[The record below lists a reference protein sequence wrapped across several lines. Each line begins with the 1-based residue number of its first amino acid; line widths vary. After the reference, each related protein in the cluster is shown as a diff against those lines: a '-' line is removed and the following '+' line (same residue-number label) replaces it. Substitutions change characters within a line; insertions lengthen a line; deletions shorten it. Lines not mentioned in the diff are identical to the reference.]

1 MEYLAIILAAG
12 KGSRLKSKLAKP
24 LHKVAGR
31 SLISWVSA
39 AANTAGA
46 TSQVCVVSPDDQ
58 QLCRELPKT
67 IKTVI
72 QDLPKGTGDAVRC
85 CLPHINQLP
94 KDWPI
99 LILYADTPLIQAD
112 TLRELANRI
121 EAGADICL
129 VGFTTDNPNGYG
141 RIVLS
146 EDKVVKAIIEHKD
159 AASKEREIK
168 EVNSGI
174 LAVKTATLQKLLPL
188 IKNNNAAKEY
198 YLTDLIEIANK
209 FSIPVRA
216 TLCEEH
222 EVGGANS
229 KQELHDLERSYQKRL
244 AESLLAKDVLV
255 ADTSR
260 LDIRGNSQI
269 GKGSFIDINNV
280 FEGQNKIGKNVH
292 IGPNCH
298 IINSTIKD
306 NTVVYSNT
314 VIEDCEVG
322 ANCKLGPFSRIRGGS
337 ELTDGSEL
345 GNFVEANRSKIGKGS
360 KAKHLT
366 YLGDARLG
374 QKVNVGAGT
383 ITCNYDGKNKHKTII
398 EDGTFIGSNSSLVA
412 PLTLGEGSYTGAGS
426 VITKNVPKG
435 KLAVGRGKQLN
446 LNKKK

>member
-1 MEYLAIILAAG
+1 MNIDFIILAAG
-12 KGSRLKSKLAKP
+12 KGTRMGGNSPKVLANLAGKPMIQHLIDTVETFPKAKTSVIVGHKAKDVENNISSRKK
-24 LHKVAGR
+24 
-31 SLISWVSA
+31 I
-39 AANTAGA
+39 NY
-46 TSQVCVVSPDDQ
+46 
-58 QLCRELPKT
+58 
-67 IKTVI
+67 VI
-72 QDLPKGTGDAVRC
+72 QKNQLGTAHAVKQAIPLLRKNSVSVVLYGDA
-85 CLPHINQLP
+85 
-94 KDWPI
+94 
-99 LILYADTPLIQAD
+99 PLVTRK
-112 TLRELANRI
+112 TLNKLVKSAVSGRLALLTYNK
-121 EAGADICL
+121 ED
-129 VGFTTDNPNGYG
+129 PSGYG
-141 RIVLS
+141 RIVRGP
-146 EDKVVKAIIEHKD
+146 KQNIVKIIEHKD
-159 AASKEREIK
+159 ATSKERAIK

-174 LAVKTATLQKLLPL
+174 LAVKTTVLQKLLPS

-209 FSIPVRA
+209 HSIAVRA

-244 AESLLAKDVLV
+244 AESLLAKDVSV

-260 LDIRGNSQI
+260 MDIRGNIQI

-345 GNFVEANRSKIGKGS
+345 GNFVEANRSKIGKDS

-435 KLAVGRGKQLN
+435 KLAVGRGKQVN

>member
-1 MEYLAIILAAG
+1 MNIDFIILAAG
-12 KGSRLKSKLAKP
+12 KGTRMGGNSPKVLANLAGKPMIQHLIDTVETFPKAKTSVIVGHKAKEVENSTSSERKINYVIQKNQLGTAHAVKQAIPLLRKNSVSVILYGDAPLVTRKTLSKLVNSATN
-24 LHKVAGR
+24 GR
-31 SLISWVSA
+31 
-39 AANTAGA
+39 
-46 TSQVCVVSPDDQ
+46 
-58 QLCRELPKT
+58 
-67 IKTVI
+67 
-72 QDLPKGTGDAVRC
+72 
-85 CLPHINQLP
+85 
-94 KDWPI
+94 
-99 LILYADTPLIQAD
+99 
-112 TLRELANRI
+112 LALLTYKK
-121 EAGADICL
+121 ED
-129 VGFTTDNPNGYG
+129 PSGYG
-141 RIVLS
+141 RIVRGPKQNIL
-146 EDKVVKAIIEHKD
+146 KIIEHKD
-159 AASKEREIK
+159 ATSKEREIK

-174 LAVKTATLQKLLPL
+174 LAVKTTSLQQLLPS

-209 FSIPVRA
+209 QSISVRA

-229 KQELHDLERSYQKRL
+229 RKELHDLERAYQKRL

-260 LDIRGNSQI
+260 LDIRGDI
-269 GKGSFIDINNV
+269 KIDKGSFVDINNI

-298 IINSTIKD
+298 IINSIIKD

-345 GNFVEANRSKIGKGS
+345 GNFVEANRSKIGKDS
-360 KAKHLT
+360 KAKHLS

-374 QKVNVGAGT
+374 KKVNVGAGT

-435 KLAVGRGKQLN
+435 KLAVGRGKQVN

>member
-1 MEYLAIILAAG
+1 MNIDFIILAAG
-12 KGSRLKSKLAKP
+12 KGTRMGGNSPKVLANLAGKPMIQHLIDTVETFPKAKTSVIVGHKAKEVENNISSGKKINYVIQKNQLGTAHAVKQAIPLLRKNSVSVVLYGDAPLVTRKTLNKL
-24 LHKVAGR
+24 VN
-31 SLISWVSA
+31 SA
-39 AANTAGA
+39 ASG
-46 TSQVCVVSPDDQ
+46 
-58 QLCRELPKT
+58 R
-67 IKTVI
+67 
-72 QDLPKGTGDAVRC
+72 
-85 CLPHINQLP
+85 
-94 KDWPI
+94 
-99 LILYADTPLIQAD
+99 
-112 TLRELANRI
+112 LALLTYKK
-121 EAGADICL
+121 ED
-129 VGFTTDNPNGYG
+129 PSGYG
-141 RIVLS
+141 RIVRDPKQNIL
-146 EDKVVKAIIEHKD
+146 KIIEHKD
-159 AASKEREIK
+159 AASKERKIK

-174 LAVKTATLQKLLPL
+174 LAVKTTTLQKLLPS

-209 FSIPVRA
+209 QSITVRA

-229 KQELHDLERSYQKRL
+229 RKELHDLERSYQKRL
-244 AESLLAKDVLV
+244 AESLLAKDILV

-260 LDIRGNSQI
+260 MDIRGNTQI

-314 VIEDCEVG
+314 VIEGCEVG

-412 PLTLGEGSYTGAGS
+412 PLTIGKESYTGAGS

-435 KLAVGRGKQLN
+435 KLAVGRGKQVN
-446 LNKKK
+446 LNKKKK

>member
-1 MEYLAIILAAG
+1 MNIDFIILAAG
-12 KGSRLKSKLAKP
+12 KGTRMGGNSPKVLANLAGKPMIQHLIDTVETFPKAKTSVIVGHKAKEVENNISSGKKINYVIQKNQLGTAHAVKQAIPFLGKNSVSVVLYGDAPLVTRKTLNKL
-24 LHKVAGR
+24 VN
-31 SLISWVSA
+31 SA
-39 AANTAGA
+39 ASG
-46 TSQVCVVSPDDQ
+46 
-58 QLCRELPKT
+58 R
-67 IKTVI
+67 
-72 QDLPKGTGDAVRC
+72 
-85 CLPHINQLP
+85 
-94 KDWPI
+94 
-99 LILYADTPLIQAD
+99 
-112 TLRELANRI
+112 LALLTYKK
-121 EAGADICL
+121 ED
-129 VGFTTDNPNGYG
+129 PSGYG
-141 RIVLS
+141 RIVRDPKQNIL
-146 EDKVVKAIIEHKD
+146 KIIEHKD

-174 LAVKTATLQKLLPL
+174 LAVKTTTLQKLLPS

-209 FSIPVRA
+209 QSITVRA
-216 TLCEEH
+216 TLCEDH

-229 KQELHDLERSYQKRL
+229 RQELHDLERSYQKRL
-244 AESLLAKDVLV
+244 AESLLAKDILV

-260 LDIRGNSQI
+260 MDIRGNTQI

-314 VIEDCEVG
+314 VIDGCEVG

-412 PLTLGEGSYTGAGS
+412 PLTIGKGSYTGAGS

-435 KLAVGRGKQLN
+435 KLAVGRGKQVN
-446 LNKKK
+446 LNKKKK

>member
-1 MEYLAIILAAG
+1 MNIDFIILAAG
-12 KGSRLKSKLAKP
+12 KGTRMGGNSPKVLVNLAGKPMIQHLIDTVDTFPKAKTSVIVGHAAKEVESSVRSQKKINFVTQKKQLGTAHAVKQAIPILRKNSVSVVLYGDAPLVTRKTLSKLIK
-24 LHKVAGR
+24 
-31 SLISWVSA
+31 SA
-39 AANTAGA
+39 SNGKMALLTYKKEDP
-46 TSQVCVVSPDDQ
+46 S
-58 QLCRELPKT
+58 
-67 IKTVI
+67 
-72 QDLPKGTGDAVRC
+72 
-85 CLPHINQLP
+85 
-94 KDWPI
+94 
-99 LILYADTPLIQAD
+99 
-112 TLRELANRI
+112 
-121 EAGADICL
+121 
-129 VGFTTDNPNGYG
+129 GYG
-141 RIVLS
+141 RIVRCS
-146 EDKVVKAIIEHKD
+146 SKNVEKIVEHKD
-159 AASKEREIK
+159 ASNKEREIQ

-174 LAVKTATLQKLLPL
+174 LAVKTNILQMLLPS

-209 FSIPVRA
+209 HSVAVAA
-216 TLCEEH
+216 TLCDEH
-222 EVGGANS
+222 EVGGANDR
-229 KQELHDLERSYQKRL
+229 QELHDLERSFQKRI
-244 AESLLAKDVLV
+244 AESLLVKDVLV

-260 LDIRGNSQI
+260 IDIRGDTQI

-298 IINSTIKD
+298 IINSTIND

-337 ELTDGSEL
+337 ELTEGSEL

-412 PLTLGEGSYTGAGS
+412 PLMLGEGSYTGAGS

-435 KLAVGRGKQLN
+435 KLAVGRGKQVN

>member
-1 MEYLAIILAAG
+1 MNIDFIILAAG
-12 KGSRLKSKLAKP
+12 KGTRMGGNSPKVLANLAGKPMIQHLIDTVETFPNAKTSIIVGHKAKEVENNIFSEKKINYVLQKNQLGTAHAVKQAIPLLRKSSVSVVLYGDAPLVTRKTLNKLVNSAASGKLALLTYKKEDP
-24 LHKVAGR
+24 
-31 SLISWVSA
+31 S
-39 AANTAGA
+39 
-46 TSQVCVVSPDDQ
+46 
-58 QLCRELPKT
+58 
-67 IKTVI
+67 
-72 QDLPKGTGDAVRC
+72 
-85 CLPHINQLP
+85 
-94 KDWPI
+94 
-99 LILYADTPLIQAD
+99 
-112 TLRELANRI
+112 
-121 EAGADICL
+121 
-129 VGFTTDNPNGYG
+129 GYG
-141 RIVLS
+141 RIVRGP
-146 EDKVVKAIIEHKD
+146 KQNIVKIIEHKD

-174 LAVKTATLQKLLPL
+174 LAVKTTTLQKLLPS

-209 FSIPVRA
+209 HSIGVRA

-255 ADTSR
+255 SDTSR

-383 ITCNYDGKNKHKTII
+383 ITCNYDGKNKHTTII

-435 KLAVGRGKQLN
+435 KLAVGRGKQVN

>member
-1 MEYLAIILAAG
+1 MGGNSPKVLANLAG
-12 KGSRLKSKLAKP
+12 KPMIQHLIDTVETFPKAKTSVIVGHKAKEVEKSISSEKKINYVIQKNQLGTAHAVKQAIPLLRKNSVSVILYGDAPLVTRKTLNKLVNSAASGKLALLTYQKEDP
-24 LHKVAGR
+24 
-31 SLISWVSA
+31 S
-39 AANTAGA
+39 
-46 TSQVCVVSPDDQ
+46 
-58 QLCRELPKT
+58 
-67 IKTVI
+67 
-72 QDLPKGTGDAVRC
+72 
-85 CLPHINQLP
+85 
-94 KDWPI
+94 
-99 LILYADTPLIQAD
+99 
-112 TLRELANRI
+112 
-121 EAGADICL
+121 
-129 VGFTTDNPNGYG
+129 GYG
-141 RIVLS
+141 RIVRGP
-146 EDKVVKAIIEHKD
+146 KQNIVKIIEHKD
-159 AASKEREIK
+159 ATSKERAIK

-174 LAVKTATLQKLLPL
+174 LAVKTTILQKLLPS

-209 FSIPVRA
+209 HSIAVRA

-229 KQELHDLERSYQKRL
+229 RQELHDLERSYQKRL
-244 AESLLAKDVLV
+244 AESLLAKDILV

-260 LDIRGNSQI
+260 MDIRGNTQI

-314 VIEDCEVG
+314 VLEGCEVG

-412 PLTLGEGSYTGAGS
+412 PLTIGKESYTGAGS

-435 KLAVGRGKQLN
+435 KLAVGRGKQVN
-446 LNKKK
+446 LNKKKK

>member
-1 MEYLAIILAAG
+1 MGGNSPKVLANLAG
-12 KGSRLKSKLAKP
+12 KPMIQHLIDTVETFPKAKTSVIVGHKAKEVENSISSGKKINYVIQRNQLGTAHAVKQAIPLLRKNSVSVVLYGDAPLVTRKTLNKL
-24 LHKVAGR
+24 V
-31 SLISWVSA
+31 SSA
-39 AANTAGA
+39 ASG
-46 TSQVCVVSPDDQ
+46 
-58 QLCRELPKT
+58 R
-67 IKTVI
+67 
-72 QDLPKGTGDAVRC
+72 
-85 CLPHINQLP
+85 
-94 KDWPI
+94 
-99 LILYADTPLIQAD
+99 
-112 TLRELANRI
+112 LALLTYKK
-121 EAGADICL
+121 ED
-129 VGFTTDNPNGYG
+129 PSGYG
-141 RIVLS
+141 RIVRGL
-146 EDKVVKAIIEHKD
+146 KQNVVKIVEHKD
-159 AASKEREIK
+159 ATSKEREIK

-174 LAVKTATLQKLLPL
+174 LAIKTATLQKLLPS

-198 YLTDLIEIANK
+198 YLTDLVEIANK
-209 FSIPVRA
+209 HSIAVKA

-229 KQELHDLERSYQKRL
+229 RQELHDLERSYQKRL

-255 ADTSR
+255 ADASR
-260 LDIRGNSQI
+260 MDIRGNTQI
-269 GKGSFIDINNV
+269 GKGSFIDINIV
-280 FEGQNKIGKNVH
+280 FEGHNKIGKNVH

-298 IINSTIKD
+298 IINSIIKD
-306 NTVVYSNT
+306 NTIVYSNT

-337 ELTDGSEL
+337 ELKDESEL

-383 ITCNYDGKNKHKTII
+383 ITCNYDGKNKYKTII
-398 EDGTFIGSNSSLVA
+398 EDGTFVGSNSSLVA

-435 KLAVGRGKQLN
+435 KLAVGRGKQVN

>member
-1 MEYLAIILAAG
+1 MNIDFIILAAG
-12 KGSRLKSKLAKP
+12 KGTRMGGNSPKVLANLAGKPMLQHLIDTVETFSKAKISVIVGHKAKEVENSISSEKKINYVIQKNQLGTAHAVKQAVPLLRKNSVSVILYGDAPLVTRKTLSKL
-24 LHKVAGR
+24 
-31 SLISWVSA
+31 INSA
-39 AANTAGA
+39 ASG
-46 TSQVCVVSPDDQ
+46 
-58 QLCRELPKT
+58 R
-67 IKTVI
+67 
-72 QDLPKGTGDAVRC
+72 
-85 CLPHINQLP
+85 
-94 KDWPI
+94 
-99 LILYADTPLIQAD
+99 
-112 TLRELANRI
+112 LALLTYKK
-121 EAGADICL
+121 ED
-129 VGFTTDNPNGYG
+129 PSGYG
-141 RIVLS
+141 RIVRGP
-146 EDKVVKAIIEHKD
+146 KQNIVKIIEHKD

-174 LAVKTATLQKLLPL
+174 LAVKTTALQKLLPS

-198 YLTDLIEIANK
+198 YLTDIIEIANK
-209 FSIPVRA
+209 HSISVRA

-222 EVGGANS
+222 EVGGANNR
-229 KQELHDLERSYQKRL
+229 QELHDLERSYQKRL

-260 LDIRGNSQI
+260 MDIRGNTQI

-292 IGPNCH
+292 IGPNCQ

-314 VIEDCEVG
+314 VIEGCEVG

-337 ELTDGSEL
+337 ELIDGSEL

-435 KLAVGRGKQLN
+435 KLAVGRGKQVN

>member
-1 MEYLAIILAAG
+1 MNIDFIILAAG
-12 KGSRLKSKLAKP
+12 KGTRMGGNSPKVLANLAGKPMIQHLIDTVETFPKAKTSVIVGHKAKDVESSISSGKKINYVIQKNQLGTAHAVKQAIPLLRKNSVSVVLYGDAPLVTRKTLNKL
-24 LHKVAGR
+24 VN
-31 SLISWVSA
+31 SA
-39 AANTAGA
+39 ASG
-46 TSQVCVVSPDDQ
+46 
-58 QLCRELPKT
+58 R
-67 IKTVI
+67 
-72 QDLPKGTGDAVRC
+72 
-85 CLPHINQLP
+85 
-94 KDWPI
+94 
-99 LILYADTPLIQAD
+99 
-112 TLRELANRI
+112 LALLTYKK
-121 EAGADICL
+121 ED
-129 VGFTTDNPNGYG
+129 PSGYG
-141 RIVLS
+141 RIVRGPKQNIL
-146 EDKVVKAIIEHKD
+146 KIIEHKD
-159 AASKEREIK
+159 AASKEREIN

-174 LAVKTATLQKLLPL
+174 LAVKSTTLQKLLPS

-198 YLTDLIEIANK
+198 YLTDLIEIANQY
-209 FSIPVRA
+209 SIAVRA

-229 KQELHDLERSYQKRL
+229 RQELHDLERSYQKRL

-260 LDIRGNSQI
+260 MDIRGNTQI

-314 VIEDCEVG
+314 VIEGCEVG

-435 KLAVGRGKQLN
+435 KLAVGRGKQVN

>member
-1 MEYLAIILAAG
+1 MNIDFIILAAG
-12 KGSRLKSKLAKP
+12 KGTRMGGNSPKVLANLAGKPMIQHLIDTVETFPTAKTSVIVGHKAKEVESSIYSEKKINYVIQKNQLGTAHAVSQATPFLRKNSVSVVLYGDAPLVTRKTLSKLV
-24 LHKVAGR
+24 H
-31 SLISWVSA
+31 SA
-39 AANTAGA
+39 ASG
-46 TSQVCVVSPDDQ
+46 
-58 QLCRELPKT
+58 K
-67 IKTVI
+67 I
-72 QDLPKGTGDAVRC
+72 
-85 CLPHINQLP
+85 
-94 KDWPI
+94 
-99 LILYADTPLIQAD
+99 
-112 TLRELANRI
+112 TLLTYKKE
-121 EAGADICL
+121 D
-129 VGFTTDNPNGYG
+129 PSGYG
-141 RIVLS
+141 RIVRGS
-146 EDKVVKAIIEHKD
+146 KQNVEKIIEHKD
-159 AASKEREIK
+159 ASTTEKEIQ

-174 LAVKTATLQKLLPL
+174 LAVKTTTLQRLLPS
-188 IKNNNAAKEY
+188 IKNNNVAKEY

-209 FSIPVRA
+209 HSIGVSA

-229 KQELHDLERSYQKRL
+229 RKELHDLERSYQKRL

-260 LDIRGNSQI
+260 LDIRGDIKI
-269 GKGSFIDINNV
+269 GKGSFIDINNI
-280 FEGQNKIGKNVH
+280 FEGINKVGKNVH

-298 IINSTIKD
+298 IINSIIKD

-322 ANCKLGPFSRIRGGS
+322 TNCKLGPFSRIRGGS
-337 ELTDGSEL
+337 ELADGSEL

-412 PLTLGEGSYTGAGS
+412 PITLGEGSYTGAGS

-435 KLAVGRGKQLN
+435 KLAVGRGKQVN

>member
-1 MEYLAIILAAG
+1 MNIDFIILAAG
-12 KGSRLKSKLAKP
+12 KGTRMGGNSPKVLANLAGKPMIQHLIDTVETFPKAKTSVIVGHKAKEVENNISSGKKINYVIQKNQLGTAHAVKQAIPLLRKNSVSVVLYGDAPLVTRKTLNKL
-24 LHKVAGR
+24 VN
-31 SLISWVSA
+31 SA
-39 AANTAGA
+39 ASG
-46 TSQVCVVSPDDQ
+46 
-58 QLCRELPKT
+58 R
-67 IKTVI
+67 
-72 QDLPKGTGDAVRC
+72 
-85 CLPHINQLP
+85 
-94 KDWPI
+94 
-99 LILYADTPLIQAD
+99 
-112 TLRELANRI
+112 LALLTYKK
-121 EAGADICL
+121 ED
-129 VGFTTDNPNGYG
+129 PSGYG
-141 RIVLS
+141 RIVRDPKQNIL
-146 EDKVVKAIIEHKD
+146 KIIEHKD

-174 LAVKTATLQKLLPL
+174 LAVKTTTLQKLLPS

-209 FSIPVRA
+209 QSITVRA

-229 KQELHDLERSYQKRL
+229 RQELHDLERSYQKRL
-244 AESLLAKDVLV
+244 AESLLAKDILV

-260 LDIRGNSQI
+260 MDIRGNTQI

-314 VIEDCEVG
+314 VIEGCEVG
-322 ANCKLGPFSRIRGGS
+322 ANCKLGPFTRIRGGS

-412 PLTLGEGSYTGAGS
+412 PLTIGKGSYTGAGS
-426 VITKNVPKG
+426 AITKNVPKG
-435 KLAVGRGKQLN
+435 KLAVGRGKQVN

>member
-1 MEYLAIILAAG
+1 MNIDFIILAAG
-12 KGSRLKSKLAKP
+12 KGTRMGGNSPKVLANLAGKPMIQHLIDTVETFPKAKTLVIVGHKAKEVENNISSGKKINYVIQKNQLGTAHAVKQAIPLLRKNSVSVVLYGDAPLVTRKTLNKL
-24 LHKVAGR
+24 VN
-31 SLISWVSA
+31 S
-39 AANTAGA
+39 A
-46 TSQVCVVSPDDQ
+46 TSG
-58 QLCRELPKT
+58 R
-67 IKTVI
+67 
-72 QDLPKGTGDAVRC
+72 
-85 CLPHINQLP
+85 
-94 KDWPI
+94 
-99 LILYADTPLIQAD
+99 
-112 TLRELANRI
+112 LALLTYKK
-121 EAGADICL
+121 ED
-129 VGFTTDNPNGYG
+129 PSGYG
-141 RIVLS
+141 RIVRDPKQNIL
-146 EDKVVKAIIEHKD
+146 KIIEHKD

-174 LAVKTATLQKLLPL
+174 LAVKTTTLQKLLPS

-209 FSIPVRA
+209 QSITVRA

-229 KQELHDLERSYQKRL
+229 RQELHDLERSYQKRL
-244 AESLLAKDVLV
+244 AESLLAKDILV

-260 LDIRGNSQI
+260 MDIRGNTQI

-314 VIEDCEVG
+314 VIDGCEVG

-383 ITCNYDGKNKHKTII
+383 ITCNYDGKNKHKTVI

-412 PLTLGEGSYTGAGS
+412 PLTIGKGSYTGAGS

-435 KLAVGRGKQLN
+435 KLAVGRGKQVN
-446 LNKKK
+446 LNKKKK

>member
-1 MEYLAIILAAG
+1 MNIDFIILAAG
-12 KGSRLKSKLAKP
+12 KGTRMGGNSPKVLANLAGKPMIQHLIDTVETFPKAKTSVIVGHKAKEVENNIFSEKKINYVLQKSQLGTAHAVKQAIPLLRKNSVSVVLYGDAPLVTRKTLNKL
-24 LHKVAGR
+24 VN
-31 SLISWVSA
+31 SA
-39 AANTAGA
+39 ASG
-46 TSQVCVVSPDDQ
+46 
-58 QLCRELPKT
+58 R
-67 IKTVI
+67 
-72 QDLPKGTGDAVRC
+72 
-85 CLPHINQLP
+85 
-94 KDWPI
+94 
-99 LILYADTPLIQAD
+99 
-112 TLRELANRI
+112 LALLTYKK
-121 EAGADICL
+121 ED
-129 VGFTTDNPNGYG
+129 PSGYG
-141 RIVLS
+141 RIVRGTKQNIL
-146 EDKVVKAIIEHKD
+146 KIIEHKD

-229 KQELHDLERSYQKRL
+229 RQELHDLERSYQKRL

-260 LDIRGNSQI
+260 MDIRGNTYI

-314 VIEDCEVG
+314 VIEGCEVG

-412 PLTLGEGSYTGAGS
+412 PLTLEEGSYTGAGS

-435 KLAVGRGKQLN
+435 KLAVGRGKQVN

>member
-1 MEYLAIILAAG
+1 MNIDFIILAAG
-12 KGSRLKSKLAKP
+12 KGTRMGGNSPKVLANLAGKPMIQHLIDTVETFHKAKTSVIVGHKGKEVESSISSRKKINYVIQKNQLGTAHAVKQATTLLRKNSVSVVLYGDAPLVTRKTLNKL
-24 LHKVAGR
+24 VN
-31 SLISWVSA
+31 S
-39 AANTAGA
+39 A
-46 TSQVCVVSPDDQ
+46 TSGR
-58 QLCRELPKT
+58 L
-67 IKTVI
+67 
-72 QDLPKGTGDAVRC
+72 A
-85 CLPHINQLP
+85 
-94 KDWPI
+94 I
-99 LILYADTPLIQAD
+99 LTYRKEDPS
-112 TLRELANRI
+112 
-121 EAGADICL
+121 
-129 VGFTTDNPNGYG
+129 GYG
-141 RIVLS
+141 RIVRGP
-146 EDKVVKAIIEHKD
+146 KQNIVKIVEHKD
-159 AASKEREIK
+159 AVSKERKIK

-174 LAVKTATLQKLLPL
+174 LAVKTTILQKLLPL

-209 FSIPVRA
+209 HSLAVRA

-229 KQELHDLERSYQKRL
+229 RQELHDLERSYQKRL
-244 AESLLAKDVLV
+244 AENLLAKDVLV

-260 LDIRGNSQI
+260 MDIRGNTHI

-306 NTVVYSNT
+306 NTVIYSNT
-314 VIEDCEVG
+314 VIEGCEVG
-322 ANCKLGPFSRIRGGS
+322 VNCKLGPFSRIRGGS

-398 EDGTFIGSNSSLVA
+398 EDGTFVGSNSSLVA

-435 KLAVGRGKQLN
+435 KLAVGRGKQVN

>member
-1 MEYLAIILAAG
+1 MNIDFIILAAG
-12 KGSRLKSKLAKP
+12 KGTRMGGNSPKVLAFLAGKPMIQHLIDTVETFPKAKTSVIVGHKAKEVENSIYSEKKINYVIQKNQLGTAHAVKQATPLLRKNSVSVVLYGDAPLVTRKTLNKL
-24 LHKVAGR
+24 VN
-31 SLISWVSA
+31 SA
-39 AANTAGA
+39 ASG
-46 TSQVCVVSPDDQ
+46 
-58 QLCRELPKT
+58 R
-67 IKTVI
+67 
-72 QDLPKGTGDAVRC
+72 
-85 CLPHINQLP
+85 
-94 KDWPI
+94 
-99 LILYADTPLIQAD
+99 
-112 TLRELANRI
+112 LALLTYKK
-121 EAGADICL
+121 ED
-129 VGFTTDNPNGYG
+129 PSGYG
-141 RIVLS
+141 RIVRGS
-146 EDKVVKAIIEHKD
+146 KQNVEKIIEHKD
-159 AASKEREIK
+159 ASSTEKEIQ

-174 LAVKTATLQKLLPL
+174 LAVKTSTLQKLLPS
-188 IKNNNAAKEY
+188 IKNNNVAKEY

-209 FSIPVRA
+209 HSIAVRA

-229 KQELHDLERSYQKRL
+229 RQELHNLERSYQKRL

-260 LDIRGNSQI
+260 MDIRGNTQI

-280 FEGQNKIGKNVH
+280 FDGQNKIGKNVY

-298 IINSTIKD
+298 IINSIIKD

-314 VIEDCEVG
+314 VIEDCVVG
-322 ANCKLGPFSRIRGGS
+322 TNCTLGPFSRIRGGS
-337 ELTDGSEL
+337 ELKDGSEL

-435 KLAVGRGKQLN
+435 KLAVGRGKQVN

>member
-1 MEYLAIILAAG
+1 MNIDFIILAAG
-12 KGSRLKSKLAKP
+12 KGTRMGSDSPKVLVNLAGKP
-24 LHKVAGR
+24 MIQHLIDTVETFPKAKTSVIVGHKAKEVE
-31 SLISWVSA
+31 VSIYSQKKI
-39 AANTAGA
+39 NFVTQKNQLGTAHA
-46 TSQVCVVSPDDQ
+46 VKQAIPFLRKNSVSVV
-58 QLCRELPKT
+58 LY
-67 IKTVI
+67 
-72 QDLPKGTGDAVRC
+72 GDAPLVTRKT
-85 CLPHINQLP
+85 LN
-94 KDWPI
+94 K
-99 LILYADTPLIQAD
+99 LIRSASNGKMALLTFKKEDPS
-112 TLRELANRI
+112 
-121 EAGADICL
+121 
-129 VGFTTDNPNGYG
+129 GYG
-141 RIVLS
+141 RILRGFRKNV
-146 EDKVVKAIIEHKD
+146 EKIIEHKD
-159 AASKEREIK
+159 ASNKEREIQ

-174 LAVKTATLQKLLPL
+174 LAVKTSTLQKFLPS

-209 FSIPVRA
+209 NSIDVVA
-216 TLCEEH
+216 MLCDED
-222 EVGGANS
+222 EVGGANDR
-229 KQELHDLERSYQKRL
+229 QELHDLERSFQKRT

-255 ADTSR
+255 ADTLR
-260 LDIRGNSQI
+260 LDIRGDTQI

-280 FEGQNKIGKNVH
+280 FEGRNKIGKNVH

-298 IINSTIKD
+298 IINSTIND

-337 ELTDGSEL
+337 ELTEGSEL

-374 QKVNVGAGT
+374 KKVNVGAGT

-412 PLTLGEGSYTGAGS
+412 PLILGEGSYTGAGS

-435 KLAVGRGKQLN
+435 KLAVGRGKQVN

>member
-1 MEYLAIILAAG
+1 MNIDFIILAAG
-12 KGSRLKSKLAKP
+12 KGTRMGGNSPKVLANLAGKPMIQHLIDTVGTFPKAKTSVIVGHKAKEVENNIFSEKKINYVLQKNQLGTAHAVKQAIPLLRKSSVSVVLYGDAPLVTRKTLNKLVNSAASGKLALLTYQKEDP
-24 LHKVAGR
+24 
-31 SLISWVSA
+31 S
-39 AANTAGA
+39 
-46 TSQVCVVSPDDQ
+46 
-58 QLCRELPKT
+58 
-67 IKTVI
+67 
-72 QDLPKGTGDAVRC
+72 
-85 CLPHINQLP
+85 
-94 KDWPI
+94 
-99 LILYADTPLIQAD
+99 
-112 TLRELANRI
+112 
-121 EAGADICL
+121 
-129 VGFTTDNPNGYG
+129 GYG
-141 RIVLS
+141 RIVRGP
-146 EDKVVKAIIEHKD
+146 KQNIVKIIEHKD

-174 LAVKTATLQKLLPL
+174 LAVKTTTLQKLLPS

-209 FSIPVRA
+209 HSIAVRA

-229 KQELHDLERSYQKRL
+229 RQELHDLERSYQKRL
-244 AESLLAKDVLV
+244 AENLLAKDVLV

-260 LDIRGNSQI
+260 MDIRGNTQI

-314 VIEDCEVG
+314 VIEGCEVG

-412 PLTLGEGSYTGAGS
+412 PLTLEEGSYTGAGS

-435 KLAVGRGKQLN
+435 KLAVGRGKQVN

>member
-1 MEYLAIILAAG
+1 MNIDFIILAAG
-12 KGSRLKSKLAKP
+12 KGTRMEGNSPKVLANLAGKPMIQHLIDTVETFPKAKTSVIVGHKAKEVENSISSGKKINYVIQKNQLGTAHAAKQAIPLLRKNSVSVVLYGDAPLVTRKTLNKL
-24 LHKVAGR
+24 V
-31 SLISWVSA
+31 SSA
-39 AANTAGA
+39 ASG
-46 TSQVCVVSPDDQ
+46 
-58 QLCRELPKT
+58 R
-67 IKTVI
+67 
-72 QDLPKGTGDAVRC
+72 
-85 CLPHINQLP
+85 
-94 KDWPI
+94 
-99 LILYADTPLIQAD
+99 
-112 TLRELANRI
+112 LALLTYKK
-121 EAGADICL
+121 ED
-129 VGFTTDNPNGYG
+129 PSGYG
-141 RIVLS
+141 RIVRGP
-146 EDKVVKAIIEHKD
+146 KQNIVKIIEHKD
-159 AASKEREIK
+159 ATSKEREIK

-174 LAVKTATLQKLLPL
+174 LAVKTTTLKKLLPS

-198 YLTDLIEIANK
+198 YLTDLVEIANK
-209 FSIPVRA
+209 HLIAVKA

-229 KQELHDLERSYQKRL
+229 RQELHDLERSYQKRL

-260 LDIRGNSQI
+260 MDIRGNTQI
-269 GKGSFIDINNV
+269 GKGSFIDINIV
-280 FEGQNKIGKNVH
+280 FEGHNKIGKNVH

-298 IINSTIKD
+298 IINSIIKD

-337 ELTDGSEL
+337 ELKDGSEL

-383 ITCNYDGKNKHKTII
+383 ITCNYDGKNKYKTII
-398 EDGTFIGSNSSLVA
+398 EDGTFVGSNSSLVA

-435 KLAVGRGKQLN
+435 KLAVGRGKQVN

>member
-1 MEYLAIILAAG
+1 MNIDFIILAAG
-12 KGSRLKSKLAKP
+12 KGIRMGGNSPKVLANLAGKPMIQYLIDTVETFPKAKTSVIVGHKANEVESSIHSQKKINFVTQKNQLGTAHAVKQATPFLRKNSVSVVLYGDAPLVARKTLNKLV
-24 LHKVAGR
+24 H
-31 SLISWVSA
+31 SA
-39 AANTAGA
+39 ASG
-46 TSQVCVVSPDDQ
+46 
-58 QLCRELPKT
+58 R
-67 IKTVI
+67 
-72 QDLPKGTGDAVRC
+72 
-85 CLPHINQLP
+85 
-94 KDWPI
+94 
-99 LILYADTPLIQAD
+99 
-112 TLRELANRI
+112 LALLTYKK
-121 EAGADICL
+121 ED
-129 VGFTTDNPNGYG
+129 PSGYG
-141 RIVLS
+141 RIVRGP
-146 EDKVVKAIIEHKD
+146 KQNIVKIIEHKD

-209 FSIPVRA
+209 HSIAVRA

-229 KQELHDLERSYQKRL
+229 RQELHDLERSYQKRL
-244 AESLLAKDVLV
+244 AENLLAKDVLV

-260 LDIRGNSQI
+260 MDIRGNTQI

-306 NTVVYSNT
+306 NTVIYSNT
-314 VIEDCEVG
+314 VIEGCEVG
-322 ANCKLGPFSRIRGGS
+322 VNCKLGPFSRIRGGS

-426 VITKNVPKG
+426 VITKNVPKEN
-435 KLAVGRGKQLN
+435 LAVGRGKQVN

>member
-1 MEYLAIILAAG
+1 MNIDFIILAAG
-12 KGSRLKSKLAKP
+12 KGTRMGGNSPKVLANLAGKPMIQHLIDTVETFPKAKTSVIVGHKAKEVENSISSGKKINYVIQRNQLGTAHAAKQAIPLLRKNSVSVVLYGDAPLVTRKTLNKL
-24 LHKVAGR
+24 V
-31 SLISWVSA
+31 SSA
-39 AANTAGA
+39 ASG
-46 TSQVCVVSPDDQ
+46 
-58 QLCRELPKT
+58 R
-67 IKTVI
+67 
-72 QDLPKGTGDAVRC
+72 
-85 CLPHINQLP
+85 
-94 KDWPI
+94 
-99 LILYADTPLIQAD
+99 
-112 TLRELANRI
+112 LALLTYKK
-121 EAGADICL
+121 ED
-129 VGFTTDNPNGYG
+129 PSGYG
-141 RIVLS
+141 RIVRGP
-146 EDKVVKAIIEHKD
+146 KQNIVKIVEHKD
-159 AASKEREIK
+159 ATSKEQEIK

-174 LAVKTATLQKLLPL
+174 LAVKTTTLQKLLPS

-198 YLTDLIEIANK
+198 YLTDLVEIANK
-209 FSIPVRA
+209 HSIAVKA

-229 KQELHDLERSYQKRL
+229 RQELHDLERSYQKRL

-255 ADTSR
+255 ADASR
-260 LDIRGNSQI
+260 MDIRGNTQI
-269 GKGSFIDINNV
+269 GKGSFIDINIV
-280 FEGQNKIGKNVH
+280 FEGHNKIGKNVH

-298 IINSTIKD
+298 IINSIIKD

-435 KLAVGRGKQLN
+435 KLAVGRGKQVN

>member
-1 MEYLAIILAAG
+1 MP
-12 KGSRLKSKLAKP
+12 S
-24 LHKVAGR
+24 
-31 SLISWVSA
+31 
-39 AANTAGA
+39 
-46 TSQVCVVSPDDQ
+46 
-58 QLCRELPKT
+58 
-67 IKTVI
+67 
-72 QDLPKGTGDAVRC
+72 
-85 CLPHINQLP
+85 
-94 KDWPI
+94 
-99 LILYADTPLIQAD
+99 
-112 TLRELANRI
+112 
-121 EAGADICL
+121 
-129 VGFTTDNPNGYG
+129 
-141 RIVLS
+141 
-146 EDKVVKAIIEHKD
+146 
-159 AASKEREIK
+159 
-168 EVNSGI
+168 
-174 LAVKTATLQKLLPL
+174 

-198 YLTDLIEIANK
+198 YLTDIIEIANK
-209 FSIPVRA
+209 HSIAVRA

-222 EVGGANS
+222 EVGGANNR
-229 KQELHDLERSYQKRL
+229 QELHDLERSYQKRL

-260 LDIRGNSQI
+260 MDIRGNTQI

-435 KLAVGRGKQLN
+435 KLAVGRGKQVN

>member
-1 MEYLAIILAAG
+1 MNIDFIILAAG
-12 KGSRLKSKLAKP
+12 KGTRMGGHSPKVLANLAGKPMIQHLIDTVETFPKAKTSVIVGHKAKEVEKSISSEKKINYVIQKNQLGTAHAVKQAIPLLRKNSVSVILYGDAPLVTRKTLSKLVNSATN
-24 LHKVAGR
+24 GR
-31 SLISWVSA
+31 
-39 AANTAGA
+39 
-46 TSQVCVVSPDDQ
+46 
-58 QLCRELPKT
+58 
-67 IKTVI
+67 
-72 QDLPKGTGDAVRC
+72 
-85 CLPHINQLP
+85 
-94 KDWPI
+94 
-99 LILYADTPLIQAD
+99 
-112 TLRELANRI
+112 LALLTYKK
-121 EAGADICL
+121 ED
-129 VGFTTDNPNGYG
+129 PSGYG
-141 RIVLS
+141 RIVRGP
-146 EDKVVKAIIEHKD
+146 KQNIVKIIEHKD

-174 LAVKTATLQKLLPL
+174 LAVKTTALQKLLPS

-209 FSIPVRA
+209 HSIAVRA

-229 KQELHDLERSYQKRL
+229 RQELHDLERSYQKRL
-244 AESLLAKDVLV
+244 AENLLAKDVLV

-260 LDIRGNSQI
+260 VDIRGNTQI

-314 VIEDCEVG
+314 VIEGCEVG

-412 PLTLGEGSYTGAGS
+412 PLTLGEGAYTGAGS

-435 KLAVGRGKQLN
+435 NLAVGRGKQVN

>member
-1 MEYLAIILAAG
+1 MNIDFIILAAG
-12 KGSRLKSKLAKP
+12 KGTRMGGNSPKVLANLAGKPMIQHLVDTVETFPKAKTSVIVGHKAKEVENNIFSEKKINYVLQKSQLGTAHAVKQAIPLLRKNSVSVVLYGDAPLVTRKTLNKLVNSAASGKLALLTYQKEDP
-24 LHKVAGR
+24 
-31 SLISWVSA
+31 S
-39 AANTAGA
+39 
-46 TSQVCVVSPDDQ
+46 
-58 QLCRELPKT
+58 
-67 IKTVI
+67 
-72 QDLPKGTGDAVRC
+72 
-85 CLPHINQLP
+85 
-94 KDWPI
+94 
-99 LILYADTPLIQAD
+99 
-112 TLRELANRI
+112 
-121 EAGADICL
+121 
-129 VGFTTDNPNGYG
+129 GYG
-141 RIVLS
+141 RIVRGP
-146 EDKVVKAIIEHKD
+146 KQNIVKIIEHKD

-229 KQELHDLERSYQKRL
+229 RQELHDLERSYQKRL

-260 LDIRGNSQI
+260 MDIRGNTQI

-314 VIEDCEVG
+314 VIEGCEVG

-398 EDGTFIGSNSSLVA
+398 EDGAFIGSNSSLVA

-426 VITKNVPKG
+426 VITKSVPKG
-435 KLAVGRGKQLN
+435 KLAVGRGKQVN